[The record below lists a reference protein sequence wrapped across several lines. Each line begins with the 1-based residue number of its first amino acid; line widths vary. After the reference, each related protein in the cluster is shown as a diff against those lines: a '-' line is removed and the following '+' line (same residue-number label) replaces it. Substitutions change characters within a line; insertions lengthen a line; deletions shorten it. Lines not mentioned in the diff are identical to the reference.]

1 MVIPGKNSASLENGG
16 MAVLSRLHIEVANS
30 VRGHQADRFGLEH
43 GVPIGATVVQDDTLE

>member
-1 MVIPGKNSASLENGG
+1 MVIPGKNPASLENGG